1 MCLNLFLVP
10 DAALQSCRFAKYR
23 DVMEAVH
30 NFHGVLLA
38 CLVLA
43 FEEVSASSSL
53 FERIEVSRA
62 VSLLLFVVWAR
73 CSVRFASRASVKFI

>member
-1 MCLNLFLVP
+1 M
-10 DAALQSCRFAKYR
+10 LQSCRFAKYR

-53 FERIEVSRA
+53 FERIEVGGEVA
-62 VSLLLFVVWAR
+62 FLMCVVWAR
-73 CSVRFASRASVKFI
+73 CSVRFASLALVQFLG

>member
-1 MCLNLFLVP
+1 VAYFFLSCISLC
-10 DAALQSCRFAKYR
+10 ARCRFAKYR

-53 FERIEVSRA
+53 FERIQVSRCVCA
-62 VSLLLFVVWAR
+62 CVECR
-73 CSVRFASRASVKFI
+73 CACVGC